1 MSGHLS
7 DDELAQLVFLGV
19 IILMFSATIRTLFSA
34 RVAVWF
40 RNLVLWLM
48 LFAVAIVAYAYR
60 SEIGDVGK
68 RALTLLTPGEPVAG
82 PVQGSVVIAKGY
94 DGHFH
99 IRTNINGHRIEMIA
113 DTGASAVV
121 LTDRDARALGI
132 KPDQSAYTVPT
143 STANGRSVTAPIVL
157 PEIAIGAIALRNVP
171 ALVAEPGALETSLL
185 GNTFLERLK
194 SFTVEGDRLI
204 LRK

>member
-34 RVAVWF
+34 RVSVWF

-48 LFAVAIVAYAYR
+48 IFAAAIVAYAYR
-60 SEIGDVGK
+60 AEISDVGK
-68 RALTLLTPGEPVAG
+68 RALALLTPGEPVAG
-82 PVQGSVVIAKGY
+82 SVQGSVVIAKGY

-132 KPDQSAYTVPT
+132 KPDKSAYTVPT
-143 STANGRSVTAPIVL
+143 ATANGRSVTAPIVL
-157 PEIAIGAIALRNVP
+157 PELAIGAIALRNVP

-194 SFTVEGDRLI
+194 SFTIEGDRLI

>member
-7 DDELAQLVFLGV
+7 DDELARLVFLGL
-19 IILMFSATIRTLFSA
+19 IILMLSATVRAIFSE
-34 RVAVWF
+34 RVSVWF

-48 LFAVAIVAYAYR
+48 LFAGMIVAYAYR
-60 SEIGDVGK
+60 GELTEVGK
-68 RALTLLTPGEPVAG
+68 RAMTLLVPGEPMAG

-132 KPDQSAYTVPT
+132 KPDKSAYTVPT